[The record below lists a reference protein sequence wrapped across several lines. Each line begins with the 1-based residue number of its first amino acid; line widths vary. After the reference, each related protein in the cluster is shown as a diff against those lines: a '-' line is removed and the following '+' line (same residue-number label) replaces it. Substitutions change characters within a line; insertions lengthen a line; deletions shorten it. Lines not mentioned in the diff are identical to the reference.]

1 MKLPTV
7 LNLEGPVVVFG
18 GGNVGLRKVEY
29 LNRFTNDIIVV
40 AEDAQS
46 LPDNVKFIQVKLNVE
61 DLKSHIPEDTS
72 LVVAALSDTELNH
85 SIARVCRENG
95 ILVNVV
101 DDPEPS
107 TILFPALSSSGDLNI
122 TISTSGK
129 CPFLAK
135 RIRME
140 VDDWIQIKG
149 GWLSVLAPIR
159 ESLLQNPEKDII
171 LSNIY
176 NDTEIGNLVAQ
187 GKIEQAKQK
196 AKEILN
202 VHSEH

>member
-7 LNLEGPVVVFG
+7 LNLQGPVIVFG

-29 LNRFTNDIIVV
+29 LLHFTKDIIVID
-40 AEDAQS
+40 EDEPT
-46 LPDNVKFIQVKLNVE
+46 LPENVKLVKVKLDSDNIGAQ
-61 DLKSHIPEDTS
+61 IPKDAS

-85 SIARVCRENG
+85 AIAEFCRDRA

-107 TILFPALSSSGDLNI
+107 TILFPALSCAEDLNI
-122 TISTSGK
+122 AISTSGK

-140 VDDWIQIKG
+140 IDEWIQLKA
-149 GWLSVLAPIR
+149 GWLEVLTPIR
-159 ESLLQNPEKDII
+159 ESLLGNPQKDAI
-171 LSNIY
+171 LLKIY
-176 NDTEIGNLVAQ
+176 TDPEVGDLISQ
-187 GKIEQAKQK
+187 GKIESAIQK
-196 AKEILN
+196 AQEILD
-202 VHSEH
+202 VHSQH